1 MAGAAAAAVLALT
14 MAFFANRDINRLA
27 AHYTLVT
34 LATGLAGTFFL
45 VFLLSAGLPLAQV
58 FLAFAVILALRFCL
72 RPIVFVVASAIGLRR
87 TLVLGT
93 ALGALPFPAIALVH
107 GIDVALLAFCVV
119 SSVAQV
125 FYWTC
130 YHVFFGSL
138 GDSGHRGKQV
148 GARETL
154 GALANVIGPAAGGLM
169 LTHLGP
175 WFAFGTACAMQI
187 AAIYPLLAVK
197 EPKIVRRPPA
207 GAFAAAKIGVQLFFI
222 DGWIQSSAAIAWSA
236 VLFSSLGA
244 RFDVFGGVLAAAA
257 LAGALGGMLLGRV
270 MDMGHA
276 RRSVWFNAGVLAG
289 GFALKAMCGGHPL
302 ATVAVAIVTTVFSG
316 LYIPYWMTAAYN
328 AGKLAPCTFRFHFAA
343 EGGWDAGGVAACLVA
358 AAICGAGLP
367 LPVIILL
374 ALPAVAVQAL
384 LLDARYLVQDR
395 ARAMHPG

>member
-1 MAGAAAAAVLALT
+1 

-34 LATGLAGTFFL
+34 LANGLAGTFFL
-45 VFLLSAGLPLAQV
+45 VFLLTAGLPLAQV
-58 FLAFAVILALRFCL
+58 YLAFAAILALRFCL
-72 RPIVFVVASAIGLRR
+72 RPIVIVVASAIGLRR

-93 ALGALPFPAIALVH
+93 ALGALPFPAIALVQ
-107 GIDVALLAFCVV
+107 GLDAALLAFCVV

-138 GDSGHRGKQV
+138 GDSGHRGKQI
-148 GARETL
+148 GAREAL
-154 GALANVIGPAAGGLM
+154 GAFANVIGPAAGGLM

-175 WFAFGTACAMQI
+175 WSAFGTACAMQI

-197 EPKIVRRPPA
+197 EPKLLRRPPA
-207 GAFAAAKIGVQLFFI
+207 GAFAAAKIGVQLFFV
-222 DGWIQSSAAIAWSA
+222 DGWIQNGAVIAWSA
-236 VLFSSLGA
+236 VMFESLGA
-244 RFDVFGGVLAAAA
+244 RFDIFGGVLAAAA
-257 LAGALGGMLLGRV
+257 LGGALGGMLLGRV

-276 RRSVWFNAGVLAG
+276 RRSGWFNAGVLAV
-289 GFALKAMCGGHPL
+289 GFAVKAMVGGHPL
-302 ATVAVAIVTTVFSG
+302 AVVAVAIVTTVFSG
-316 LYIPYWMTAAYN
+316 LYIPYWMTAVYN

-343 EGGWDAGGVAACLVA
+343 EGGWDAGGVVAGLVA

-384 LLDARYLVQDR
+384 LLDARYRAQDR
-395 ARAMHPG
+395 ASAFHRG